1 MDASRRTSRAP
12 RREPRLPPARGRC
25 PNGLDEEHVQCM
37 LRIPPAYRDRIR
49 ELAERNDTSAG
60 GAVMLLLDALRDNPS
75 GTSLR

>member
-1 MDASRRTSRAP
+1 
-12 RREPRLPPARGRC
+12 
-25 PNGLDEEHVQCM
+25 M

-49 ELAERNDTSAG
+49 ELAERNETSAG